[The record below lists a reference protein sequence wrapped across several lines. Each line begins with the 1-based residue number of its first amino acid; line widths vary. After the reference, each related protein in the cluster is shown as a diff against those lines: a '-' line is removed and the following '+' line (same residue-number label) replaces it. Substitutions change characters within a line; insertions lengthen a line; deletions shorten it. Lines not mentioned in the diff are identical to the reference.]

1 MFRLR
6 ISCVGLCLLAA
17 TAGAQTADVRTAWNA
32 VSTNLIGAAVKMP
45 SGNYDFHPTP
55 DTRSFAELIGH
66 VADTQ
71 AVFCGALLP
80 GAKAPAGAAKLTNKD
95 ELVRALEQSTALCTA
110 ALDRTTD
117 SDSLQTV
124 KFFGRERMKLALLW
138 ANVAH
143 DNEHYGNVV
152 TYLRLKGVIP
162 PSSDPAMTKNRV
174 YYDQAHGEMGV
185 PPEMAEV
192 ATRAGFQV
200 IAAAQPITAEVVKKM
215 RVVYLRAPSKAFS
228 DDEKTAIVGFVKG
241 GGSLLLVLDEEQ
253 RQSLSGT
260 GVNDLIEP
268 FGMKLTPDTP
278 YVHNCGAMAKAGE
291 INAADRE
298 IPYSGG
304 RAIEGGTPFAFQL
317 DKAGK
322 PAQAFAAWKK
332 VGGGGKVIVMA
343 EGMAS
348 LFLGTKEGE
357 RLSGVPRD
365 PARTVYWGKDS
376 PIFME
381 EVLAWL
387 VRP

>member
-1 MFRLR
+1 M
-6 ISCVGLCLLAA
+6 
-17 TAGAQTADVRTAWNA
+17 ADVRTAWTT
-32 VSTNLIGAAVKMP
+32 VSANLIGAAVKMP
-45 SGNYDFHPTP
+45 ASNYDFRPTP

-66 VADTQ
+66 VTDTQ

-80 GAKAPAGAAKLTNKD
+80 GAKAPASAAKLTQKE
-95 ELVRALEQSTALCTA
+95 ELVQALEASVAFCTMA
-110 ALDRTTD
+110 VDRTSD
-117 SDSLQTV
+117 SDSLQLV
-124 KFFGRERMKLALLW
+124 SFFGRDRVKLSLLW

-152 TYLRLKGVIP
+152 TYLRLKGVVP
-162 PSSDPAMTKNRV
+162 PSSDATMTKNRV
-174 YYDQAHGEMGV
+174 YYDLAHGETGV
-185 PPEMAEV
+185 PPGMAAL
-192 ATRAGFQV
+192 ATRAGFQT

-228 DDEKTAIVGFVKG
+228 DAEKTALVDFVKS

-253 RQSLSGT
+253 RQALAGT

-278 YVHNCGAMAKAGE
+278 YVHNCGAIAKAGE

-332 VGGGGKVIVMA
+332 VDGGGKVIVMG

-348 LFLGTKEGE
+348 LFLGTTEGE
-357 RLSGVPRD
+357 RLTGIPHD
-365 PARTVYWGKDS
+365 PKGTVYWGKDS
-376 PIFME
+376 SIFME